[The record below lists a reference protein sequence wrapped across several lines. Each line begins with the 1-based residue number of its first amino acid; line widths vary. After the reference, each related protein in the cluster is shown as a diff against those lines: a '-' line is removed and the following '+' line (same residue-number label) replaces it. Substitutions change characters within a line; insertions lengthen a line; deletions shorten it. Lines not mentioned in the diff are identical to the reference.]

1 MYRLN
6 AMLTA
11 GLIFAALIL
20 LRPLLVLLLRP
31 RHRVILWFACFFF
44 AYLGAVFDFLCRV
57 PLLPVSFLTLLSPW
71 LPPGYEPGGRTV
83 LALPQFLENR
93 LYMTPDGRFE
103 DQWTLALPGLD
114 APLPLEERT
123 VMLFGVLW
131 ILGAVF
137 YALWCFARE
146 HKVKALARGGEL
158 LSTGCLPDILLE
170 ESALVRRC
178 GGLPASFVCYNPSP
192 GARYLVCLQDGL
204 SPEHMDLVLLHE
216 GEHIRMHHIWFKHV
230 ASLAL
235 MAGWWNPLFW
245 AAYRLTCRDL
255 ELSCDEAVMDQLD
268 GKGRR
273 DYARAL
279 VELGSGKHLWGTA
292 GFGECD
298 AALRVKRAAAWK
310 PRGALQNGLS
320 LALTVLLI
328 AFFFFG
334 SWV

>member
-1 MYRLN
+1 MRIN
-6 AMLTA
+6 AMLMV

-31 RHRVILWFACFFF
+31 RHRVILWFVCFFF
-44 AYLGAVFDFLCRV
+44 AYLGAAFGFLCRI
-57 PLLPVSFLTLLSPW
+57 PLLPVSFTSLLSPW
-71 LPPGYEPGGRTV
+71 LPPGYELGSGTV
-83 LALPQFLENR
+83 LPLPQFLENR
-93 LYMTPDGRFE
+93 LYMTPDGRFD
-103 DQWTLALPGLD
+103 DQWTLTLPGLD

-123 VMLFGVLW
+123 VMLFAALW

-137 YALWCFARE
+137 YALWCFARDR
-146 HKVKALARGGEL
+146 KVKALTRGGEL
-158 LSTGCLPDILLE
+158 LSTGFLPDILLE
-170 ESALVRRC
+170 QDALVRRC
-178 GGLPASFVCYNPSP
+178 GGLPASFVCYNSSP

-216 GEHIRMHHIWFKHV
+216 GEHIRMRHVWFKYV

-245 AAYRLTCRDL
+245 AAYRLTCRDM
-255 ELSCDEAVMDQLD
+255 ELSCDEAVMDRLD

-310 PRGALQNGLS
+310 PRGLLQNGLS
-320 LALTVLLI
+320 LVLTVLLI